1 MATIVKTKSGSW
13 KAIIR
18 ITGNPLVTKTFRIKR
33 DATDWA
39 RTTEDQI
46 VSGVY
51 ISGSH
56 SEKTTI
62 AKALERYHNEI
73 TPIKKSSSKARS

>member
-1 MATIVKTKSGSW
+1 MATIVKTNSGSW

-33 DATDWA
+33 DATDWS
-39 RTTEDQI
+39 RTTEDEI
-46 VSGVY
+46 IRGVY
-51 ISGSH
+51 ITKSH

-62 AKALERYHNEI
+62 AKA
-73 TPIKKSSSKARS
+73 